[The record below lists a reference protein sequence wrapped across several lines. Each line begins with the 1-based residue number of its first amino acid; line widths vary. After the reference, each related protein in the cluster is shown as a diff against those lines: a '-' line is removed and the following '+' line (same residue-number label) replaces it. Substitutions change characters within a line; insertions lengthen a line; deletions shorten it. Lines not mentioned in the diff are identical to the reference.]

1 MNNETRN
8 ALYQNEVLNDDTRGK
23 GCGAV
28 SKYLDKLKDIT
39 MDLRGDI
46 KDKCADEKG
55 VEDLM
60 NLKVVSFRKL
70 HSKDGVSNTFSLL
83 RTVSKI
89 APKEISKWPNG
100 FVHSYGAFHLMS
112 EKEPPPDGVE
122 L

>member
-1 MNNETRN
+1 MVYWKFSGIFSWNIFWNIFWNIWLQKKDTELNNETRSS
-8 ALYQNEVLNDDTRGK
+8 LYQNEVLNDDTRGK
-23 GCGAV
+23 GCSAV

-70 HSKDGVSNTFSLL
+70 HSKDGVSNNSSSL
-83 RTVSKI
+83 
-89 APKEISKWPNG
+89 
-100 FVHSYGAFHLMS
+100 
-112 EKEPPPDGVE
+112 
-122 L
+122 